1 MSQILALPAP
11 FSRSKWHVWVSTSLR
26 KKRWWLFSG
35 LANVCILHVSCHEMC
50 VSNINKIKLYVWY
63 PCCSCE
69 WVMRRSACMR
79 ILKLCMH
86 HAGICINSCHSI
98 PWKRSYEPHE
108 PPHFKL
114 PTKMCQRPIANAIR
128 KESKRPTSPRK
139 TWNLSTDPIHTFA
152 KNKIHAKFKRLQT
165 INDTFPC
172 YLRSMLDKSNS
183 CIHSFI
189 ESSMHS
195 FIQFTVCTVF
205 VLFIHVLNLF
215 VFHFTI
221 YTHIIYYVLLNKS
234 I

>member
-1 MSQILALPAP
+1 MFDTHAA
-11 FSRSKWHVWVSTSLR
+11 
-26 KKRWWLFSG
+26 
-35 LANVCILHVSCHEMC
+35 HVSGWCADQHACASSNCACIMRAFASTHVTAYHGNVRMSRMSHPTSNCQQKC
-50 VSNINKIKLYVWY
+50 VRDLSPIK
-63 PCCSCE
+63 
-69 WVMRRSACMR
+69 
-79 ILKLCMH
+79 
-86 HAGICINSCHSI
+86 
-98 PWKRSYEPHE
+98 
-108 PPHFKL
+108 
-114 PTKMCQRPIANAIR
+114 IR